1 MYDLL
6 WSIGSALS
14 MQLERAAAVLL
25 PVFLVVFIITY
36 IIVVIIF
43 MKINSREKRS
53 NNKTKYSYDEKPSQS
68 VTKQDCL
75 KQTSYLFF
83 EESNKRNYKCHK
95 CYKRRE
101 KR

>member
-1 MYDLL
+1 MGKSPVDDVLCVMVV
-6 WSIGSALS
+6 ALACF
-14 MQLERAAAVLL
+14 MVLA
-25 PVFLVVFIITY
+25 
-36 IIVVIIF
+36 IIVPALIMMVLDIKECF
-43 MKINSREKRS
+43 REVRS

-68 VTKQDCL
+68 VIKQDCL